1 MVKHTAAAAP
11 EPAPEE
17 VPEDETVP
25 YTEPEPEPEPE
36 GAAPLSASDFDAQG
50 DTWQPSYRSAL
61 DNPTHPLHHLRNT

>member
-25 YTEPEPEPEPE
+25 YTEPEPEPE